1 MNKKAFTLIELIAVV
16 AILGLIASIVMPA
29 VSSIIRSTRD
39 KAYNSQI
46 EIIIKAAKAWG
57 VEHVNEL
64 PDEGG
69 QPFSLQLSS
78 LTSEGYI
85 SSDDIIDPRNKK
97 KNLSGYVEIKYE
109 SNQYTYTYK
118 ENAQTKSL
126 SKSIISKSKK
136 SSILTLQNGIY
147 KGKDVNNYLKFDDML
162 WRIISVNADGTIKIV
177 SDNKIANLPFDTNG
191 GFSFENS
198 SINNYL
204 NNDFYS
210 NLVNSSLVVSNKYCL
225 GFQDECNSNLVAK
238 VSLLSASDFINA
250 SDNLK
255 CISGGEEECMGSN
268 YLATYSTIN
277 GPEYTLTTINNK
289 VFIISNGKLDGNNF
303 NSTSLLN
310 VRPVITLGSN
320 ARVTAGDGSID
331 NPYEIR

>member
-39 KAYNSQI
+39 KAYNSQV

-64 PDEGG
+64 PNEGE
-69 QPFSLQLSS
+69 QPFNLELSV
-78 LTSEGYI
+78 LTTEGYI

-109 SNQYTYTYK
+109 SNQYTYVYK
-118 ENAQTKSL
+118 ESSKAKSL
-126 SKSIISKSKK
+126 SKSIISKSRK
-136 SSILTLQNGIY
+136 SSILNLQNGIY
-147 KGKDVNNYLKFDDML
+147 KGKDVNNYLKFNDML
-162 WRIISVNADGTIKIV
+162 WRIISVNDDGTIKIV
-177 SDNKIANLPFDTNG
+177 SDNKIASLPFDTNG
-191 GFSFENS
+191 GFNFEKS

-210 NLVNSSLVVSNKYCL
+210 NLSNSSLIVSNKYCL
-225 GFQDECNSNLVAK
+225 KFQDECDSNLVTK
-238 VSLLSASDFINA
+238 VSLLSANDFINA

-255 CISGGEEECMGSN
+255 CVTGVEQECVSSN
-268 YLATYSTIN
+268 YLATYSLTN

-289 VFIISNGKLDGNNF
+289 VFVISNGKLDGINF

-310 VRPVITLGSN
+310 VRPVITIGSN
-320 ARVTAGDGSID
+320 AKVTAGNGSID